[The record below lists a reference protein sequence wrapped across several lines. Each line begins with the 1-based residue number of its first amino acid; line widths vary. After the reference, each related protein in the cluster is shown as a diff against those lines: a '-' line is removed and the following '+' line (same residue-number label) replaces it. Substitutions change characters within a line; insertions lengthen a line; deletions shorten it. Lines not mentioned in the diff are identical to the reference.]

1 MAVVPSPPETPV
13 RTPFLSAGRCRGRP
27 QSLDVARS
35 SSWDGVPCPSR
46 ERPPPKRRGL
56 RATRG
61 DVPQGLSWRTE
72 DRAQW
77 ARSAVG
83 RGLSVVPWKSLRL
96 SPDPRNTN
104 PPAAQVAGLF
114 LPPPRFCG
122 PPSPVCPAGHPKVS
136 AAQAAERAGA
146 SSLPCPA
153 PQEPAAGG
161 GGDRWPLPVPPASS
175 PRESRLKQWG

>member
-1 MAVVPSPPETPV
+1 M
-13 RTPFLSAGRCRGRP
+13 
-27 QSLDVARS
+27 
-35 SSWDGVPCPSR
+35 
-46 ERPPPKRRGL
+46 
-56 RATRG
+56 
-61 DVPQGLSWRTE
+61 PQGLSWRTE

-104 PPAAQVAGLF
+104 PPGAQAAGLF

-136 AAQAAERAGA
+136 AAQAAERAGCQLFA
-146 SSLPCPA
+146 LPHPSGARGWRRWGQVASACPSSLL
-153 PQEPAAGG
+153 PQGVEAKAVGLKPSEHA
-161 GGDRWPLPVPPASS
+161 LPRCAVRGITAF
-175 PRESRLKQWG
+175 L